1 MTVVATLLFR
11 HARALEKI
19 FRDREGA
26 RITVIGLFA
35 LLFGLVMV
43 GEYAVFRRA
52 LVEVIEMGGAAPAL
66 TLHILE
72 SFLGMVLAI
81 SLISFVVTG
90 LWTFYRASDTPFL
103 LSTPLSLTRLFW
115 LRAGETFLL
124 TSWAFVILA
133 GPAVLALGSAYRQG
147 AGFYLRGFLV
157 LILFMAL
164 GGGMGAFLTTLA
176 GTAFKRSRART
187 AILLTAVI
195 LVGMLGVLVGRQMV
209 PSTGEFYLIF
219 VPGLP
224 NGKPSSIRFIEE
236 KFWLW
241 PSHPLAASLYASA
254 TTNPAGSEASRAAV
268 WLLPAAALAAAGIL
282 GRRLFAATLPVVA
295 EGFAFSHAPA
305 SGAVP
310 RGRVFPRLLR
320 GPVGALVE
328 RDVVRLGRSPQELA
342 RAAFLAFLLVLYT
355 SVLFVAPLAEVL
367 EKPEAVAR
375 LLSLDL
381 MAVGYFLTAFGLRFI
396 FPSLSLEGRGAWI
409 LIASPVPLGRLLL
422 AKLVLASALLLL
434 AVGPVALA
442 GALRLATFPA
452 MLAAFGLLQA
462 LLTVTTASIC
472 LASGVLR
479 PNFRETNTE
488 RLATNA
494 SGLAAM
500 LLCLGYVAVIAWLG
514 YRSTHALLANET
526 ALLDLGGAVVLS
538 GVIAAGAMT
547 AARRRLSKLEIL

>member
-176 GTAFKRSRART
+176 GAAFKRYRART

-224 NGKPSSIRFIEE
+224 NGKSSSIRFIEE

-355 SVLFVAPLAEVL
+355 AVLFVAPLAEVL

-422 AKLVLASALLLL
+422 AKLVAASALLLL
-434 AVGPVALA
+434 AVGPIALA

-494 SGLAAM
+494 GGLAAM